1 MDRKRHVQG
10 KALIGLVLLAL
21 VMLGVGWAAYERSS
35 GSSAG
40 SPISTWFA
48 RYIH

>member
-10 KALIGLVLLAL
+10 RTLIGLVLLAL
-21 VMLGVGWAAYERSS
+21 VMLGVGWVAYERPS
-35 GSSAG
+35 GSSAAN
-40 SPISTWFA
+40 PISTWFA

>member
-21 VMLGVGWAAYERSS
+21 VMLGVGWAAYEHSS
-35 GSSAG
+35 GSSAAN
-40 SPISTWFA
+40 PISSVFG
-48 RYIH
+48 RYLH